1 MWAFTWV
8 FAVRALERLL
18 PQWGCVPVAG
28 TNIPSR
34 TVQSGAG
41 FSFISMI
48 VGFLASG
55 AVQY

>member
-1 MWAFTWV
+1 MDIMQPS
-8 FAVRALERLL
+8 E
-18 PQWGCVPVAG
+18 GCGTGSIPVAG

-55 AVQY
+55 TVQY